1 MADEERNEQ
10 VNPILAIALLATIP
24 LRNPFWPIGYTG
36 EREAIV
42 DDPHIK
48 VATASEETAD
58 EDTKTSVTAEAIAA
72 AEAEAADS
80 GQGLDRLWIKARKA
94 LKIGSTLK
102 AGGADGRQAVTING
116 KIYADGD
123 LISFNHN
130 GYRFTWRVKQLT
142 SNNTLK
148 LLRIKAREL
157 ETETEEKGSRK

>member
-1 MADEERNEQ
+1 MT
-10 VNPILAIALLATIP
+10 PILSIALLATIP
-24 LRNPFWPIGYTG
+24 LRNPFWPVGYTG

-48 VATASEETAD
+48 VTATSEETSD

-72 AEAEAADS
+72 AEAEAADN

-102 AGGADGRQAVTING
+102 AGGEDGRQAVTING

-123 LISFNHN
+123 LVSFNHN
-130 GYRFTWRVKQLT
+130 GYRFTWRVRELT
-142 SNNTLK
+142 GNNTLK
-148 LLRIKAREL
+148 LLRVKAREL

>member
-1 MADEERNEQ
+1 MNFLL
-10 VNPILAIALLATIP
+10 PIALLATIP

-36 EREAIV
+36 DREPIV
-42 DDPHIK
+42 DEPRVKI
-48 VATASEETAD
+48 AAPEEETTE

-72 AEAEAADS
+72 AEAEAADN

-102 AGGADGRQAVTING
+102 IGGDGGRQAVTING

-123 LISFNHN
+123 LVSFNHN
-130 GYRFTWRVKQLT
+130 GYRFTWKVRELT
-142 SNNTLK
+142 DNNTLK

-157 ETETEEKGSRK
+157 EEEPNEKGIRK

>member
-1 MADEERNEQ
+1 MNG
-10 VNPILAIALLATIP
+10 VIPLVLLATIP
-24 LRNPFWPIGYTG
+24 LRNPFWPVGYTG

-42 DDPHIK
+42 DEPHVK
-48 VATASEETAD
+48 VAAPAEETKE

-72 AEAEAADS
+72 AEAEAADN

-102 AGGADGRQAVTING
+102 LGDDNGRQAVTING

-142 SNNTLK
+142 ENNTLK
-148 LLRIKAREL
+148 LLRVKAREL
-157 ETETEEKGSRK
+157 ETETDEKGSRK